1 MEAVPEVGGAAVRT
15 PMTARGS
22 SDTAF
27 TARDW
32 ALLLF
37 VGLVFGSSFFFIE
50 VGLTALSPPVIAF
63 IRLALG
69 YLTLSL
75 FTRARDADLT
85 REDGR
90 RVAAIGLVWLAIP
103 LMLFPVAQLW
113 IDTSVAGMLNGAMPL
128 MTVGWTVLLA
138 RTLPGRSQALGLS
151 VWFVGIVAVALA
163 EIPTGALGTR
173 TTLLGAGLAAMAG
186 TVALIVALIWMAVCL
201 LRLAGTFRD
210 IPGHLVRAGY
220 ILERSEASA
229 SDAPKTPPQDAGRFP
244 PDAGLAAGAILADLP
259 CVTCGTELRGCL
271 ISDGCSECSSPV
283 EDSLLVLPQPDATRL
298 AIRLAP
304 WAILFWLFTTVT
316 GPFSAAAAGLMLYC
330 SHRLARRCE
339 LDRMPAMAR
348 PVGELWWAARVG
360 LVVVVIF
367 SLVDTPWYFSSENA
381 QPIRE
386 HGAGRSL
393 HLVGSLCVYIAGLG
407 VTFWFLS
414 VCRGLARRA
423 RRQSL
428 ATSFTVVK
436 YLFLTGLAASWGA
449 LAARDLPG
457 SYDHGRLLGYSSVGW
472 HTVGELAGVPGGI
485 WAVCVLVAS
494 IWLIVSA
501 YRLSHALRDA
511 PRDWS
516 RVVRGDSEPHRPV
529 RRYNT
534 PRTREAGPE

>member
-1 MEAVPEVGGAAVRT
+1 MA
-15 PMTARGS
+15 TAR
-22 SDTAF
+22 A
-27 TARDW
+27 
-32 ALLLF
+32 
-37 VGLVFGSSFFFIE
+37 GLVAVSPVLIGIIPFGLIFGIAAIE
-50 VGLTALSPPVIAF
+50 AGL
-63 IRLALG
+63 
-69 YLTLSL
+69 
-75 FTRARDADLT
+75 LT
-85 REDGR
+85 R
-90 RVAAIGLVWLAIP
+90 V
-103 LMLFPVAQLW
+103 FPFPR
-113 IDTSVAGMLNGAMPL
+113 AG
-128 MTVGWTVLLA
+128 TVLTYVWTVLLYFGVMTGTLIVQLLYLSVLRGLAHRVRRHDLLPTLRILA
-138 RTLPGRSQALGLS
+138 RLLTAATIVFSLSWTGLLLLGQRYRWHYLPGDPLR
-151 VWFVGIVAVALA
+151 VALP
-163 EIPTGALGTR
+163 I
-173 TTLLGAGLAAMAG
+173 AGLAAMAG